1 MRDAGL
7 VGRIE
12 RVEGGQLWMGSVGVV
27 GWWRRAERV
36 WLRYWRRGGVEG
48 IMVVGLGMRGEE
60 GEGDVAGSVR
70 GYVCVWYLMV
80 GYHCARR
87 FRFGRRNHL

>member
-27 GWWRRAERV
+27 GWWRRVERV

-48 IMVVGLGMRGEE
+48 MMVVGLGMRGGE
-60 GEGDVAGSVR
+60 GEGGKCR
-70 GYVCVWYLMV
+70 WLCEGVCVCVCVCDSKQSAEDYTTSQETK
-80 GYHCARR
+80 
-87 FRFGRRNHL
+87 